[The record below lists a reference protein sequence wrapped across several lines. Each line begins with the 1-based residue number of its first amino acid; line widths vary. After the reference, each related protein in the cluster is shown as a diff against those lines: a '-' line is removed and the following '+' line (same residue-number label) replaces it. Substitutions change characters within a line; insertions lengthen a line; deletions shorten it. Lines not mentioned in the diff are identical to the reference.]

1 MPESAASS
9 ASPTRGTPARSVPGA
24 PGAPSVPGRDAPS
37 PPYPVGRRLP
47 GTVAAPGPE
56 MDFVAGRVVEPVAP
70 RAGTPAPRVAVIG
83 VGAVGGYFAARAA
96 AAGAEVWLCGRR
108 PFERLVVRETGQ
120 EGLDHET
127 EVPARIVTDPALLP
141 DGLDWVLLATKAHQ
155 IPAAEAWLVAAVGPG
170 TGVVVA
176 QNGVRHAERLGSL
189 VRRDAVLPAVVYINA
204 EAEGPGV
211 IRHRAGGVMQVPD
224 VPLAERL
231 AQRVFTG
238 GELRLLTDFGTA
250 AWTKLCVN
258 TAANSL
264 TTLTGRRLEVL
275 RRDDVAQLALSIM
288 YEAVAVARA
297 DGARVPD
304 GLPEF
309 TVRRLRGQPPGAGT
323 SMLYDRL
330 AGRPLEHEALIGAVV
345 RIGAEYGVPTPTCA
359 AVLPLLAAL
368 SAGPDA

>member
-1 MPESAASS
+1 
-9 ASPTRGTPARSVPGA
+9 
-24 PGAPSVPGRDAPS
+24 
-37 PPYPVGRRLP
+37 
-47 GTVAAPGPE
+47 
-56 MDFVAGRVVEPVAP
+56 
-70 RAGTPAPRVAVIG
+70 
-83 VGAVGGYFAARAA
+83 
-96 AAGAEVWLCGRR
+96 
-108 PFERLVVRETGQ
+108 
-120 EGLDHET
+120 
-127 EVPARIVTDPALLP
+127 
-141 DGLDWVLLATKAHQ
+141 
-155 IPAAEAWLVAAVGPG
+155 
-170 TGVVVA
+170 
-176 QNGVRHAERLGSL
+176 
-189 VRRDAVLPAVVYINA
+189 
-204 EAEGPGV
+204 
-211 IRHRAGGVMQVPD
+211 MQVPD